1 MLDPVVLDE
10 MVKASKTGAK
20 ALDFNPQDLDLQGA
34 GVAAYQSDAHGGS
47 YTGLSY
53 SSLASLARM
62 PLISA
67 IIQTRINQIAE
78 FGRPAPDRHSAGF
91 VIRVKDQRDAPSDEQ
106 QEKIA
111 ALQRWLMSCGDP
123 RVVGTTTFEQFLR
136 MLTRDSLTYDQACFE
151 VIYARGRPSA
161 FKVVDASSMRLA
173 APSSEELKAGR
184 RDPKK
189 AAYVQVI
196 DNKIRAEFNRQE
208 MGWGIRRPRSS
219 LRGRGYGFPELEELY
234 PTIVDLAHAKAYNSA
249 NFTHGLHLSGILAV
263 KSKMSPALFRAFR
276 REFYSM
282 LQGPNGAKK
291 TPIIQLD
298 PENKEEVSSVS
309 LSNSN
314 RDMEFSNWLNFLIK
328 EAASIYQMDPAE
340 LGFVYGNEGQ
350 SGGLNQA
357 GPGQRIHAS
366 KERGLRPLLRA
377 IESWINRW
385 IISPLDD
392 ELELVFVGLDA
403 ETETQRIE
411 ALNKK
416 VRAFMT
422 INEARA
428 EMDLEALDNP
438 AADMLLDSSYMMQAA
453 QGGEGEEGE
462 LPGGDFEQ
470 ETPDIDQE
478 F

>member
-1 MLDPVVLDE
+1 MIDPAVVDE
-10 MVKASKTGAK
+10 MVKATKSGAK

-34 GVAAYQSDAHGGS
+34 GAGAYQSDAHGGA
-47 YTGLSY
+47 YTGVSYQTLSA
-53 SSLASLARM
+53 LGRM

-67 IIQTRINQIAE
+67 IIQTRINQVAE
-78 FGRPAPDRHSAGF
+78 FARPAPDRHSAGF
-91 VIRVKDQRDAPSDEQ
+91 VLRARDSQAEMSEEQR
-106 QEKIA
+106 EKIA
-111 ALQRWLMSCGDP
+111 ALQKWLMSCGDS
-123 RVVGTTTFEQFLR
+123 RVVGTTTFESFLR
-136 MLTRDSLTYDQACFE
+136 MLTRDSLVYDQACFE
-151 VIYARGRPSA
+151 VIYAKGRPAA
-161 FKVVDASSMRLA
+161 FKAVDASSIRLSA
-173 APSSEELKAGR
+173 LSREELREGR

-196 DNKIRAEFNRQE
+196 DNKVVAEFSRQE

-234 PTIVDLAHAKAYNSA
+234 PTIIDLAHAKAYNSA

-298 PENKEEVSSVS
+298 PENKEEISSVS

-314 RDMEFSNWLNFLIK
+314 RDMEFSSWLNFLIK

-357 GPGQRIHAS
+357 GPSQRIQAS

-377 IESWINRW
+377 LESWINRW
-385 IISPLDD
+385 IIGPLDD
-392 ELELVFVGLDA
+392 DLELVFVGLDA

-428 EMDLEALDNP
+428 AMDLEPLENP

-453 QGGEGEEGE
+453 QAGEPDEEPLE
-462 LPGGDFEQ
+462 LE
-470 ETPDIDQE
+470 EEPDIDEE